1 MKFEQLSFAIV
12 GGDLR
17 QVKLCDYLLS
27 QGHSVNVFGFSNI
40 EFNPLARNYEDLGE
54 TIKNADIVIGPIP
67 CSQNNH
73 HLFTKYYDNRV
84 FVEDIFKAMKKHQIF
99 MAGRLTPTIQKLI
112 IQYGVKSIDLL
123 ERDDMAIRN
132 ATPTQSRKKIDINSI
147 FMPDNIFY

>member
-17 QVKLCDYLLS
+17 QVKLCEYLIS
-27 QGHSVNVFGFSNI
+27 QGHRVNVFGFNNI
-40 EFNPLARNYEDLGE
+40 ELNPLVRNCEGLGE
-54 TIKNADIVIGPIP
+54 TIKYADIVIGPIP

-73 HLFTKYYDNRV
+73 HLFTKYYDKMIL
-84 FVEDIFKAMKKHQIF
+84 VEDVFKSMNQHQIF

-112 IQYGVKSIDLL
+112 IQYGLKSIDFL

-132 ATPTQSRKKIDINSI
+132 AIPAQSRKKMNINCI
-147 FMPDNIFY
+147 LMADNACY